1 MEPVPDEPV
10 PPPVIPKGKLWGILL
25 LPPIATTVASAIIG
39 GFFATKHSYGSEM
52 LIVLPLGLIIILVGT
67 ARFAAMMRE
76 RYVGTSVSLTSIGYF
91 LGQIIV
97 CLALWFGACMI
108 FLS

>member
-1 MEPVPDEPV
+1 MEPIPDEPV
-10 PPPVIPKGKLWGILL
+10 TPPVLPKGKLWGALL
-25 LPPIATTVASAIIG
+25 LPPIATAVASGITGSI
-39 GFFATKHSYGSEM
+39 TDKQSYGTEM
-52 LIVLPLGLIIILVGT
+52 LVVLPIGLIVILIYTG
-67 ARFAAMMRE
+67 RFAALMRG
-76 RYVGTSVSLTSIGYF
+76 RYVGVSVPLTITGYF